1 MDGEEG
7 EDLISKEMTIGE
19 VIVRSPQTV
28 AVFLSFGMH
37 CVDCP
42 TARGE
47 SIEDAADA
55 HGIDVD
61 DLLQQLNRLA
71 IH

>member
-1 MDGEEG
+1 M
-7 EDLISKEMTIGE
+7 ISKEMTIGE
-19 VIVRSPQTV
+19 VIAMSPQTA
-28 AVFLSFGMH
+28 AVFLSFGMQ

-42 TARGE
+42 TAKGE
-47 SIEDAADA
+47 SIEDAAEA

-61 DLLQQLNRLA
+61 DLLHQLNRLA